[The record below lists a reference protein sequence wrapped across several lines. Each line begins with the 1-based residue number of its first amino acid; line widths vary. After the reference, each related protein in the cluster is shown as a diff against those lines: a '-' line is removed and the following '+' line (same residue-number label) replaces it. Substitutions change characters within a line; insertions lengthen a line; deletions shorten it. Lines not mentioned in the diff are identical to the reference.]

1 MGSGQNIIYNFFCYV
16 LSFETM
22 LFISKKFGMCKCV
35 KWKIVLWFYF
45 GVLSVYFFFPR
56 FCFRGRGG
64 CWTRISSWNDFLF
77 HSLIFCGG
85 DVIVGS

>member
-1 MGSGQNIIYNFFCYV
+1 
-16 LSFETM
+16 M

-45 GVLSVYFFFPR
+45 GVLSVFFLFPYFFFRGAGVVGPV
-56 FCFRGRGG
+56 FC
-64 CWTRISSWNDFLF
+64 SWNDFLF

-85 DVIVGS
+85 AVIVGS